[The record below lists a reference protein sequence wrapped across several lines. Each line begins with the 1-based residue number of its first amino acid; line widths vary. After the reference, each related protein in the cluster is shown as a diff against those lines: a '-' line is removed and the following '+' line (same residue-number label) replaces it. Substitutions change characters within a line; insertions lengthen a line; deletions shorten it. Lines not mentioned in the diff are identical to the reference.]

1 MKRLASAPCEY
12 GADVRFT
19 YQKISSVRV
28 FCESLHILR
37 LIKNIPLSDDLRV
50 LLSTHYEGLPVDDT
64 EYHKRP

>member
-37 LIKNIPLSDDLRV
+37 LIKKIPLSDDLSV
-50 LLSTHYEGLPVDDT
+50 L
-64 EYHKRP
+64 